1 MNDIDK
7 LVKNKISEYNS
18 NQTKLFESFKK
29 DYPLEVAA
37 DLKYDFQR
45 ALEKNTIDFLND
57 EEKVNKAYQMLK
69 SFNYTRNKIEIVA
82 NNFLLK
88 KSDLEKIINNKLFED
103 LYKNIDHAYLTKTFT
118 DLILENSSIEDEKKK
133 RLISSML
140 KKCVEIYI
148 PYMLRGGFQQNYA
161 NLKHG
166 VDSSNQGQGGEH
178 IFVSKAMIAGFNAS
192 VVDVGSSG
200 YDAIIENKKNDLL
213 KVQVKSF
220 TDNNIS
226 RKGRDRGG
234 EGIDSSNRSNKGIL
248 VTSQTCDVFVAVNK
262 KNAELFIFSKS
273 EIDNLPEVPFKRLDY
288 MENWENWSKIND

>member
-1 MNDIDK
+1 MYDIEI
-7 LVKNKISEYNS
+7 LVKEKISEYNS
-18 NQTKLFESFKK
+18 NQSKLFESFKK
-29 DYPLEVAA
+29 DYPEVAQN
-37 DLKYDFQR
+37 LKYDFQR
-45 ALEKNTIDFLND
+45 ALEKNTINFLND
-57 EEKVNKAYQMLK
+57 EEKLNEAFKMLEN
-69 SFNYTRNKIEIVA
+69 FNYVKNKIELIA
-82 NNFLLK
+82 NKFFLK
-88 KSDLEKIINNKLFED
+88 KSDLEKIINNKLFEE
-103 LYKNIDHAYLTKTFT
+103 LYKNIEHEYLTRKFT
-118 DLILENSSIEDEKKK
+118 DLILDNSSIKDDKKK
-133 RLISSML
+133 KFISNML
-140 KKCVEIYI
+140 QKCVEIYI

-200 YDAIIENKKNDLL
+200 YDAVIENKKNDLL

-234 EGIDSSNRSNKGIL
+234 EGIDSSNRSNKGSL
-248 VTSQTCDVFVAVNK
+248 VTSQTCDIFVAVNK

-273 EIDNLPEVPFKRLDY
+273 EIDSLPETPFKRLDV